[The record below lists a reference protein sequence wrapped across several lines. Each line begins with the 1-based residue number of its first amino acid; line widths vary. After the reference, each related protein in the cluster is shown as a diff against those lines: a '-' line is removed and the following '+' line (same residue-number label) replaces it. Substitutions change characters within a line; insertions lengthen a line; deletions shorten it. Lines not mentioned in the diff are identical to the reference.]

1 MEVPRLRVESELQLP
16 AYTTATAMPDVSSI
30 CNLYH
35 SSQQRRILNSLIEA
49 RNQTSNLMVPSQ
61 IRFCCTMTG
70 TPESEITL
78 KRSMEKNKSL
88 ETNPYMYANLVY
100 YNCEERRDYLISG
113 SGKLAIHMKQNQI
126 RSLLLVV
133 LKHFSS

>member
-1 MEVPRLRVESELQLP
+1 
-16 AYTTATAMPDVSSI
+16 
-30 CNLYH
+30 
-35 SSQQRRILNSLIEA
+35 
-49 RNQTSNLMVPSQ
+49 
-61 IRFCCTMTG
+61 
-70 TPESEITL
+70 
-78 KRSMEKNKSL
+78 MEKNKSL

-100 YNCEERRDYLISG
+100 YNCEERRDYFISG